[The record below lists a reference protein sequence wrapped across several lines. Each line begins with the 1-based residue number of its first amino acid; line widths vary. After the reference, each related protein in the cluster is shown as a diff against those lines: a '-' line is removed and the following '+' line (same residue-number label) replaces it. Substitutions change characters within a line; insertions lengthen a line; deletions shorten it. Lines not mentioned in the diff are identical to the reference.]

1 MIEKRKRGGDMRCRA
16 PRFQRHRINLLLCSA
31 ACAALALHAPA
42 PAADSWTNGSGNGA
56 WDVADNWL
64 DRSVPL
70 LTDAVTFPA
79 PGPAGRLVTLPVTGA
94 MTAQSLTFNADYTLD
109 GGRLDLFAGQ
119 APAGASVT
127 VASNV
132 TATINSQLG
141 TSATANLTKSGPGT
155 LILNGPLLLNQNA
168 NLYIDAGAL
177 VVRSDASLGGQ
188 FGRNYTRG
196 TLVVDGTFSTMKR
209 FEPSNGTIHVTAG
222 NTLTIAANDQLGFS
236 NSDTWT
242 KAGEGTLVA
251 LGHSS
256 RMGVTHVDAGTLRV
270 EGDLGYGPL
279 SVRSG
284 TLELAS
290 RFGGS
295 YPNEIRIASG
305 STGRVQSA
313 RGMITVTNL
322 TMPATADVF
331 PTFAGATAADA
342 LVIRGLPT
350 ATSGSVITV
359 AGEGR
364 VEIQQSSPYLG
375 GWNVIGGTL
384 RGNGG
389 TLG

>member
-1 MIEKRKRGGDMRCRA
+1 MSCRA
-16 PRFQRHRINLLLCSA
+16 PFRFPRRRTIVLLASA
-31 ACAALALHAPA
+31 VCAALAVPA
-42 PAADSWTNGSGNGA
+42 PAADTWTNGSGNGA

-127 VASNV
+127 VAS
-132 TATINSQLG
+132 NSQLG

-295 YPNEIRIASG
+295 
-305 STGRVQSA
+305 
-313 RGMITVTNL
+313 
-322 TMPATADVF
+322 
-331 PTFAGATAADA
+331 
-342 LVIRGLPT
+342 
-350 ATSGSVITV
+350 
-359 AGEGR
+359 
-364 VEIQQSSPYLG
+364 
-375 GWNVIGGTL
+375 
-384 RGNGG
+384 
-389 TLG
+389 